1 MVTTTKSAGNI
12 NTEDQQQERER
23 KGVKYKMRLAFQFP
37 KTVFLSSSSPL
48 ISFEL
53 FFRLFCCLP
62 VAVVVVVVI
71 FVAVCGLGNRN

>member
-12 NTEDQQQERER
+12 NTQDQQQERER

-62 VAVVVVVVI
+62 IDVVV
-71 FVAVCGLGNRN
+71 VAVCGLGNRN